1 MQKDLMNK
9 IENHNRKIKEAFNIE
24 STTSTKIEN
33 EVNITTNTFLIK
45 NHDEWKLNIKELDKL
60 LDEKIEKSIHD
71 VEVDINHCFKGKNV
85 KISSYTFSFKG
96 ENIITNY
103 CYIHV
108 VRIIPKKKAD

>member
-1 MQKDLMNK
+1 MQKELLAK
-9 IENHNRKIKEAFNIE
+9 IENHNRKIKEAF
-24 STTSTKIEN
+24 SIEN
-33 EVNITTNTFLIK
+33 NVITKVENGVNITTNTFLIL

-60 LDEKIEKSIHD
+60 LDEKIENSIYD
-71 VEVDINHCFKGKNV
+71 VEVDINHCYKGKNV

-103 CYIHV
+103 CYIHG